1 MGPRNADIRNQIK
14 KLNEDGHKISTH
26 KVVVINNQIVISGT
40 QNVLN
45 TSAEWTKWQF
55 DYL

>member
-1 MGPRNADIRNQIK
+1 MCTNQIE

-40 QNVLN
+40 QNALN
-45 TSAEWTKWQF
+45 TSEEWTKWQF
-55 DYL
+55 VY